1 MKKNCIYV
9 IIASLLYGAMP
20 LIVKQILKLG
30 VNAQMVVNLRFLF
43 SAIFLL
49 IYFLITKKS
58 FYLAKRK
65 LFQVIVFGVS
75 GYGITGL
82 LLTLSYQYLSSGMAT
97 VFHFTAP
104 LFVNLILFVIFKE
117 KPTLKI
123 ILSTCCAVVGMIM
136 IFNNSTGISTKGVLL
151 AASSGFTYAIYMV
164 SVQKSDLKYI
174 DSLITVFYITLC
186 SGISFSIISLF
197 QGDFIFPTNLSALC
211 LSLLVALFCG
221 AIPMVLIT
229 VSVQKIGSIKTST
242 LNMLEPVTSVILGT
256 VILHDEMNLSIFLG
270 IIIVLFSILQV
281 VTQKN
286 TQK

>member
-9 IIASLLYGAMP
+9 IIASLFYGTMP

-30 VNAQMVVNLRFLF
+30 LNAQMVVNLRFLF

-49 IYFLITKKS
+49 IYFFITKKK
-58 FYLAKRK
+58 FYLSKK
-65 LFQVIVFGVS
+65 QLFQVLVFGVS
-75 GYGITGL
+75 GYGFTGL

-97 VFHFTAP
+97 VFHFIAP

-136 IFNNSTGISTKGVLL
+136 IFYSSTGISTKGVLL
-151 AASSGFTYAIYMV
+151 AASSGFTYAVYMV
-164 SVQKSDLKYI
+164 SVQKSDLKRI
-174 DSLITVFYITLC
+174 DSLITVFYITLS
-186 SGISFSIISLF
+186 SGILFSIISLF
-197 QGDFIFPTNLSALC
+197 QGNFVFPSNLSALG

-229 VSVQKIGSIKTST
+229 VSVQKIGSVKTST
-242 LNMLEPVTSVILGT
+242 LNMLEPITSVILGT
-256 VILHDEMNLSIFLG
+256 VLLHDEMNLSIFLG
-270 IIIVLFSILQV
+270 IVIVLFSILQV